1 MLVPATCP
9 PPSSPRLWGDPSFDG
24 HWVGNLTVLGAVRQ
38 NLHMGSVIERAASGR
53 AKCRTCGQAIRKGE
67 ERFGEA
73 LPNAYGEG
81 DSLFW
86 FHLRCAACSRP
97 EALLAILEEGQAVP
111 EGASELIALAR
122 GSVSQPRLGRILRA
136 ERASSGRARCRHCRE
151 LIELN
156 AWRLAL
162 QMFEEGRFNPIG
174 TIHASCA
181 VHYFGAEPS
190 IERLT
195 LPSNQ
200 LTAQELEETLVA
212 MREGATRPI
221 QPGLVKTGTEDAPAS
236 EASERQ
242 ASRKTS

>member
-1 MLVPATCP
+1 
-9 PPSSPRLWGDPSFDG
+9 
-24 HWVGNLTVLGAVRQ
+24 
-38 NLHMGSVIERAASGR
+38 MGSVIERASSGR
-53 AKCRTCGQAIRKGE
+53 AKCRTCGQAIGKGE

-97 EALLAILEEGQAVP
+97 EALLAVLEQAHTAASV
-111 EGASELIALAR
+111 SELISLAR
-122 GSVSQPRLGRILRA
+122 GSVSQPRLSRILRA

-151 LIELN
+151 LIEVN
-156 AWRLAL
+156 AWRIAL
-162 QMFEEGRFNPIG
+162 QMFEEGRFNAIG

-181 VHYFGAEPS
+181 VHYFGTEPS
-190 IERLT
+190 VERLT

-200 LTAQELEETLVA
+200 LSSQELEQVVAA

-221 QPGLVKTGTEDAPAS
+221 QPGLAKAGLEGTAPS
-236 EASERQ
+236 EGSERA
-242 ASRKTS
+242 ASRKSS